1 MAGSRVRF
9 RNLVAVVQLCYCRH
23 PVAQRSDL
31 GYWPAAGLLESSG
44 QSYLGLF
51 GYYWAAT
58 PGENL
63 SPGISQEECAYGYN
77 FDNQHSQTSYLQY
90 RHTVLSVRCVKV
102 Q

>member
-1 MAGSRVRF
+1 MNGEGNCDTTGGTIFFLASG
-9 RNLVAVVQLCYCRH
+9 NRH
-23 PVAQRSDL
+23 FTMSIPQYV
-31 GYWPAAGLLESSG
+31 GK
-44 QSYLGLF
+44 F